1 MYLVASI
8 WYPAWIM
15 SNLIHIHTLWLPEK
29 IGDDERGR
37 LIQIL
42 SKPEQE
48 ELAKISHPTS
58 NMEYLLGH
66 AMLRIKMTEALGAE
80 PHELPLK
87 FGRKQK
93 PVWETQ
99 TCGSAEVRKCGS
111 EDTRSSARPNIRTSE
126 QQYYLSLSH
135 SHGLVATAFANV
147 PIGID
152 VEKIRTQS
160 HGRQV
165 AEKQFHPLEQA
176 VLMRDEGSDFDHKF
190 FAYWSLKEALFKAG
204 DFNQA
209 DVAKRT
215 EFVFNAAGIK
225 CNFHFAASPN
235 LRSSW
240 HFSLHPFPNNF
251 LMAVA
256 IHSDDKFEIVQHEVT
271 PAELFQATLAM
282 SPHQISRK

>member
-1 MYLVASI
+1 
-8 WYPAWIM
+8 M
-15 SNLIHIHTLWLPEK
+15 SVSVHIHTLWLPEK
-29 IGDDERGR
+29 IGDNERGR

-42 SKPEQE
+42 SKPERE
-48 ELAKISHPTS
+48 ELTKISHPVS

-66 AMLRIKMTEALGAE
+66 AMLRIKMAEGLGKK

-93 PVWETQ
+93 PVWDIQ
-99 TCGSAEVRKCGS
+99 TSGS
-111 EDTRSSARPNIRTSE
+111 EDPRSAARPNIRTSE
-126 QQYYLSLSH
+126 HQHYLSLSH

-147 PIGID
+147 PIGVD

-176 VLMRDEGSDFDHKF
+176 ALMPCSGSDFDHKF

-209 DVAKRT
+209 EVAKRT
-215 EFVFNAAGIK
+215 EFVFDTDGIK

-282 SPHQISRK
+282 SPHQTIKK